1 MPKINNT
8 TDVEKPKKMRGV
20 YKSGNKYKVILTV
33 DGKRHQYGPY
43 KTERQAAEAYDKYA
57 LEFFKERAKLNL
69 SENKLKKERKD
80 PQNKRGTVTPIVQR
94 KVANSQEWKCNLCKE
109 LLDETYQID
118 HAIPLFLNGKDE
130 IDNMQAL
137 CNTCHQFKTEFL
149 DRKSIKELVESG
161 RTIDKSD
168 VENLQEF
175 HKNKLVKKSNSNTIQ
190 KQPSRKQNDEDVE
203 MAESDSLNM
212 HINGFK
218 ISITK

>member
-1 MPKINNT
+1 MPKIINT

-33 DGKRHQYGPY
+33 NGKRHQYGPY
-43 KTERQAAEAYDKYA
+43 KTEQKAAEVYDKYA
-57 LEFFKERAKLNL
+57 LEFFKERAILNL

-80 PQNKRGTVTPIVQR
+80 PNKRGAVTPIVQR

-118 HAIPLFLNGKDE
+118 HAVPLFLNGKDE

-137 CNTCHQFKTEFL
+137 CNSCHQFKTEFL
-149 DRKSIKELVESG
+149 DRKSIKELVDRGENV
-161 RTIDKSD
+161 DKVD

-175 HKNKLVKKSNSNTIQ
+175 HKNKLIKKSNLKTIK
-190 KQPSRKQNDEDVE
+190 KQTNSQNNEDVE
-203 MAESDSLNM
+203 MTESDSLNM